1 MSWDAKLL
9 RFFALCSARREVC
22 VAGRPRRTQR
32 ATSATP
38 LCVASEKRIAAA
50 STLQSPA
57 RHPAIAAKPAR
68 APPPPPRRRLLPLL
82 GGLALAV
89 GLALQTTR
97 AGSPLWC
104 NARGINLG
112 TIFTRHGFSL
122 ERMPDLTGR
131 IALVTGAN
139 TGLGYEVARQLVFAN
154 ATVMMACRE
163 LLPCHA
169 AQRAIALE
177 AGNIPRSC
185 DPNQGASIHEGRRC
199 HAGFGM
205 VEVLDLNNLTMVAEL
220 VADLAERPE
229 PYNRVDL
236 LVNNAGVAAQYPL
249 ELTGDGV
256 EGTFQANYLGHWHLT
271 TGLLPLLERGA
282 RATGRRAR
290 VVHLTSGAHRG
301 APADGVPLTLDG
313 VNDEGIRRVRA
324 VWDRQAGE
332 PQLLW

>member
-1 MSWDAKLL
+1 
-9 RFFALCSARREVC
+9 
-22 VAGRPRRTQR
+22 
-32 ATSATP
+32 
-38 LCVASEKRIAAA
+38 
-50 STLQSPA
+50 
-57 RHPAIAAKPAR
+57 
-68 APPPPPRRRLLPLL
+68 
-82 GGLALAV
+82 
-89 GLALQTTR
+89 
-97 AGSPLWC
+97 
-104 NARGINLG
+104 
-112 TIFTRHGFSL
+112 
-122 ERMPDLTGR
+122 MPDLTGR

-205 VEVLDLNNLTMVAEL
+205 VEALDLNNLTMVAEL

-301 APADGVPLTLDG
+301 APAAFHTHSFESMPAETTRPSGRCATSVTHSEWPWAR
-313 VNDEGIRRVRA
+313 VYSSRRRRSGA
-324 VWDRQAGE
+324 PAAPPRSSISCRPWSAPPTTALSPCTERQKRLRSETAATRPAGSTGPE
-332 PQLLW
+332 AH

>member
-1 MSWDAKLL
+1 
-9 RFFALCSARREVC
+9 
-22 VAGRPRRTQR
+22 
-32 ATSATP
+32 
-38 LCVASEKRIAAA
+38 
-50 STLQSPA
+50 
-57 RHPAIAAKPAR
+57 
-68 APPPPPRRRLLPLL
+68 
-82 GGLALAV
+82 
-89 GLALQTTR
+89 
-97 AGSPLWC
+97 
-104 NARGINLG
+104 
-112 TIFTRHGFSL
+112 
-122 ERMPDLTGR
+122 MPDLTGR

-177 AGNIPRSC
+177 AGSIPRSC

-205 VEVLDLNNLTMVAEL
+205 VEALDLNNLTMVAEL

-313 VNDEGIRRVRA
+313 VNDEGIGAYARYG
-324 VWDRQAGE
+324 DRQAGE